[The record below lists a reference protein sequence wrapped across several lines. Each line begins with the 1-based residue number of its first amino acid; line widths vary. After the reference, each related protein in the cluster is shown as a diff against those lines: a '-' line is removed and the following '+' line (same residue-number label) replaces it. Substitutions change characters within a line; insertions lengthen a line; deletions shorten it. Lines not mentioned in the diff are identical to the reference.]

1 MEDTW
6 FSRDLPVLD
15 AAISLAEESAIGFPR
30 AGGIAKRTGFDVRDV
45 AKAMDAMD
53 GAYFRVQRYMSGGDP
68 SPWHVS
74 EFTPKAR
81 RAVGQWP
88 TPENVADRLL
98 AALEQA
104 ASETADEEE
113 RGRFRRAAD
122 SLKGLGRDVLPEVI
136 ANVITKGAM
145 GL

>member
-15 AAISLAEESAIGFPR
+15 AAVRLKEEDPSRIPMSKDLADATGLPR
-30 AGGIAKRTGFDVRDV
+30 DDVRR
-45 AKAMDAMD
+45 AL
-53 GAYFRVQRYMSGGDP
+53 GALRGSYLEADWELSGDYAVRGIRP
-68 SPWHVS
+68 
-74 EFTPKAR
+74 EAR

-104 ASETADEEE
+104 AEETGDEEQQ
-113 RGRFRRAAD
+113 GRFQRAAD

-136 ANVITKGAM
+136 ANVITRGAM
-145 GL
+145 GLL